1 MVNATDIANNNL
13 ETLKRSLIEI
23 GESISPSEAR
33 EQAAIAEKEKQL
45 SLARKLTN
53 FLYSETVRHFYCN
66 QRNLCQGM
74 LRNANKAAIL
84 RKIVTRHLTGEEDQL
99 YLTYHHDIGYS
110 FYHSAKQFAADLF
123 INPSTVYKLIKS
135 LEVEGWIAVHLKQDL
150 FGRKIYHLKLNIQNF
165 IKRAETFMQSHLSFF
180 DKCVY
185 QNLPN
190 VSYINKQKK
199 EITNMEPENSSDQK
213 NSSPG
218 QSPQSPEEPATNYIF
233 GEPKKS
239 LDNDISN
246 SPEETE
252 FPQVDEKINKE
263 RKSDRYFGQKK
274 PSQQEQIRRRAKV
287 DSAIGMSGFRD
298 VEDLRKCQKELTIYF
313 AKQLDPLKAAEKAS
327 FVIKAERQGER
338 SPFVQD
344 YLDGLAIGSWCKE
357 EWEIEPGRVAPV
369 LIAYLR
375 CKLRKNGDTHAQS
388 LNKVSWELKNRNLTA
403 NHWAEC
409 KRLID
414 IEKPRLAKALE
425 RGQDLVAQ
433 NIPEWIVEIYRP
445 EISVQQAAETAEV
458 LGAIATQY
466 NERVEQVQKQLEPAK
481 SDEILPDVKDS
492 PLFKLK
498 QALGLPTDQEAPE
511 NTEQAPESDELDF
524 VEEQRKRVERAD
536 AVMDA
541 IVSDGKKLELAEI
554 LPSLPEAKIARLQ
567 SEIEEIS
574 DLLADP
580 ITRESGLR
588 RAKNLRLPILYS
600 NDGEAIA
607 VDTLAIKEDD
617 EINFSNLS
625 SDGTITSTEGKYQ
638 AHQIYQPEEIEKGSK
653 SAWQEAIARSKF
665 LTNRLKKS

>member
-1 MVNATDIANNNL
+1 MVNTSEINNL
-13 ETLKRSLIEI
+13 QQLKRSLIEI
-23 GESISPSEAR
+23 GESTSPSEAR
-33 EQAAIAEKEKQL
+33 EKAAIAEKQKQL
-45 SLARKLTN
+45 SLARRLTA
-53 FLYSETVRHFYCN
+53 FLYSDSVKHFFCN

-74 LRNANKAAIL
+74 VRNANKAAIL
-84 RKIVTRHLTGEEDQL
+84 RKIVNRHLTGEEDQL
-99 YLTYHHDIGYS
+99 YLAYHHDIGYS

-135 LEVEGWIAVHLKQDL
+135 LQAEGWIAVHLKQDL

-199 EITNMEPENSSDQK
+199 EINNMEPENSSDQK
-213 NSSPG
+213 NSPPG
-218 QSPQSPEEPATNYIF
+218 ESTKNPGEQAANLFVQPKKSSENDISHSPEEP
-233 GEPKKS
+233 
-239 LDNDISN
+239 
-246 SPEETE
+246 E
-252 FPQVDEKINKE
+252 FPQVDEKIN
-263 RKSDRYFGQKK
+263 RKTKTDRFFGQKTN
-274 PSQQEQIRRRAKV
+274 QQEQIRRRAKV
-287 DSAIGMSGFRD
+287 DSAVGMSGFRD
-298 VEDLRKCQKELTIYF
+298 VEDLRKCQKELTMYF

-344 YLDGLAIGSWCKE
+344 YLDGVAIGSWCKE
-357 EWEIEPGRVAPV
+357 EWEVEPGRVAPV

-588 RAKNLRLPILYS
+588 RAKNLGLPILYS
-600 NDGEAIA
+600 NHGEAIA

-617 EINFSNLS
+617 EINFSHLA
-625 SDGTITSTEGKYQ
+625 SDGTIASTEGKYQ
-638 AHQIYQPEEIEKGSK
+638 AHQIYHPEEIEKGSK

-665 LTNRLKKS
+665 LTNRRKKQ